1 MAFCCSKCHDIGHLR
16 KNCMNSRSKVHGNK
30 QDPIE
35 VWSKEC
41 FLGEEQMDDS
51 NEAIKIL
58 DKLKTIAP
66 VF

>member
-1 MAFCCSKCHDIGHLR
+1 
-16 KNCMNSRSKVHGNK
+16 MNSRSKVHGNK